1 MIYILAFIV
10 LIGVIVFV
18 HELGHFWAARSVG
31 VGVERFSVGMP
42 PNFIDFTKTKKGLVV
57 DIFFF
62 AFHDKKIKW
71 KKIFSTTFRSFNTP
85 SETIYTIGLL
95 PLGGYVKMKGILDE
109 SMDSDFKG
117 ADDELESKNALQK
130 IWVMSAGVIMNLI
143 LTFFVFVLI
152 ANLPGGIQVPQDNKP
167 IVDFV
172 IPGENLGKLK
182 NDNDSPIIEEII
194 KGSEAES
201 YGLSIGD
208 TILSI
213 NNKKL
218 NSWTEIS
225 KYIGDLRKDKENLFS
240 IEIKRQ
246 DEIYK
251 IEKNSILDEPF
262 GIGKSLLTQK
272 GDIILSIDNKQINS
286 WADIQDYIIDKPAHE
301 FKLTLK
307 RDGELIEI
315 DSLKIGESPDIL
327 SGRVDQKIGTLD
339 IQKNTIPLDPKLQF
353 TESIVYGFNKTKWA
367 MTLMTS
373 SLKMIFQG
381 NVSRDEVGSIIMI
394 GDMAGQA
401 AQAGLVPFLYLMA
414 LISVN
419 LAYINIL
426 PIPGLDGGHI
436 VLILIEV
443 LMGRKLSVKTRIRI
457 QSVGMFILLSLMV
470 FLLLND
476 IIRVFF

>member
-42 PNFIDFTKTKKGLVV
+42 PNFIDFTKTEKGLVV
-57 DIFFF
+57 DIYFFGLQ
-62 AFHDKKIKW
+62 DKKIKW
-71 KKIFSTTFRSFNTP
+71 QKVFSTTFCSFNTP

-109 SMDSDFKG
+109 SMDSEFKG

-143 LTFFVFVLI
+143 LTFFVFVLMGKI
-152 ANLPGGIQVPQDNKP
+152 DGDTSIQNNNTIIENVIPQQPAERAGIVVGDKILSMDNIEVETWDDIVKSISQNPDETIP
-167 IVDFV
+167 IVV
-172 IPGENLGKLK
+172 ER
-182 NDNDSPIIEEII
+182 S
-194 KGSEAES
+194 
-201 YGLSIGD
+201 
-208 TILSI
+208 
-213 NNKKL
+213 
-218 NSWTEIS
+218 
-225 KYIGDLRKDKENLFS
+225 
-240 IEIKRQ
+240 
-246 DEIYK
+246 
-251 IEKNSILDEPF
+251 
-262 GIGKSLLTQK
+262 
-272 GDIILSIDNKQINS
+272 GDILILETTLGSRPN
-286 WADIQDYIIDKPAHE
+286 
-301 FKLTLK
+301 LTT
-307 RDGELIEI
+307 
-315 DSLKIGESPDIL
+315 
-327 SGRVDQKIGTLD
+327 GRVDQQIGTLGVF
-339 IQKNTIPLDPKLQF
+339 KNPVSIELNFQ
-353 TESIVYGFNKTKWA
+353 ESIIYGFNKTKWA

-381 NVSRDEVGSIIMI
+381 NVSRDEVGSVIMI
-394 GDMAGQA
+394 GEMAGNA

-436 VLILIEV
+436 ALILIEV
-443 LMGRKLSVKTRIRI
+443 LMGRELSIKARIRI

>member
-42 PNFIDFTKTKKGLVV
+42 PNFIDFTKTEKGLVL
-57 DIFFF
+57 DIYFFGLQ
-62 AFHDKKIKW
+62 DKKIKW
-71 KKIFSTTFRSFNTP
+71 KKVFSTTFSSFNSP

-109 SMDSDFKG
+109 SMDSNFKG

-152 ANLPGGIQVPQDNKP
+152 GNLQ
-167 IVDFV
+167 
-172 IPGENLGKLK
+172 
-182 NDNDSPIIEEII
+182 
-194 KGSEAES
+194 
-201 YGLSIGD
+201 GD
-208 TILSI
+208 TKVETNDTVIDYVVPEQSAELAGI
-213 NNKKL
+213 
-218 NSWTEIS
+218 IA
-225 KYIGDLRKDKENLFS
+225 GD
-240 IEIKRQ
+240 
-246 DEIYK
+246 K
-251 IEKNSILDEPF
+251 IV
-262 GIGKSLLTQK
+262 
-272 GDIILSIDNKQINS
+272 SIDNVEVETWNEAVANISQHPNETIS
-286 WADIQDYIIDKPAHE
+286 IVIE
-301 FKLTLK
+301 
-307 RDGELIEI
+307 RSGEIFFLEA
-315 DSLKIGESPDIL
+315 SLGSRPNL
-327 SGRVDQKIGTLD
+327 STGRVDQQVGTLGVSKS
-339 IQKNTIPLDPKLQF
+339 QVPVELNF
-353 TESIVYGFNKTKWA
+353 RESVVYGFNETTWA

-381 NVSRDEVGSIIMI
+381 NVSRDEVGSVIMI

-401 AQAGLVPFLYLMA
+401 AQAGLVPFLFLMA

-436 VLILIEV
+436 ALILIEV
-443 LMGRKLSVKTRIRI
+443 LMGRKLSVKARIRI

>member
-42 PNFIDFTKTKKGLVV
+42 PNFIDFTKTEKGLVV
-57 DIFFF
+57 DIYFFGQQ
-62 AFHDKKIKW
+62 DKKIKW
-71 KKIFSTTFRSFNTP
+71 KKVFSTTFSSFNSP

-130 IWVMSAGVIMNLI
+130 IWVMIAGVIMNLI
-143 LTFFVFVLI
+143 LAFFVFVLI
-152 ANLPGGIQVPQDNKP
+152 GNLQ
-167 IVDFV
+167 
-172 IPGENLGKLK
+172 
-182 NDNDSPIIEEII
+182 
-194 KGSEAES
+194 
-201 YGLSIGD
+201 GD
-208 TILSI
+208 TKVETNDTVIDYVVPEQSAELAGI
-213 NNKKL
+213 
-218 NSWTEIS
+218 IA
-225 KYIGDLRKDKENLFS
+225 GD
-240 IEIKRQ
+240 
-246 DEIYK
+246 K
-251 IEKNSILDEPF
+251 II
-262 GIGKSLLTQK
+262 
-272 GDIILSIDNKQINS
+272 SIDNIKIETWNEAVANISQHPNETIPIVIERS
-286 WADIQDYIIDKPAHE
+286 
-301 FKLTLK
+301 
-307 RDGELIEI
+307 GEILFLEA
-315 DSLKIGESPDIL
+315 SLGSRPNL
-327 SGRVDQKIGTLD
+327 STGRVDQQVGTLGVSKS
-339 IQKNTIPLDPKLQF
+339 QVRVELNFQ
-353 TESIVYGFNKTKWA
+353 ESVVYGFNELTWA

-381 NVSRDEVGSIIMI
+381 NVSRDEVGSVIMI

-401 AQAGLVPFLYLMA
+401 AQAGLVPFLFLMA

-419 LAYINIL
+419 LAFINIL

-436 VLILIEV
+436 ALILIEV
-443 LMGRKLSVKTRIRI
+443 LMGRKLSVKARIRI

>member
-62 AFHDKKIKW
+62 AFQDKKIKW
-71 KKIFSTTFRSFNTP
+71 KKVFSTTFSSFNTP

-109 SMDSDFKG
+109 SMDSEFKG

-143 LTFFVFVLI
+143 LTFFIFVLI
-152 ANLPGGIQVPQDNKP
+152 GNLQ
-167 IVDFV
+167 
-172 IPGENLGKLK
+172 
-182 NDNDSPIIEEII
+182 
-194 KGSEAES
+194 
-201 YGLSIGD
+201 GD
-208 TILSI
+208 TMVESNDTVIDYVVPEQSAELAGI
-213 NNKKL
+213 
-218 NSWTEIS
+218 IA
-225 KYIGDLRKDKENLFS
+225 GD
-240 IEIKRQ
+240 
-246 DEIYK
+246 K
-251 IEKNSILDEPF
+251 II
-262 GIGKSLLTQK
+262 
-272 GDIILSIDNKQINS
+272 SIDN
-286 WADIQDYIIDKPAHE
+286 
-301 FKLTLK
+301 
-307 RDGELIEI
+307 IEVETWNDAVTNI
-315 DSLKIGESPDIL
+315 SQHPNETIPIAVERSGKILFVEASLGSRPNL
-327 SGRVDQKIGTLD
+327 STGRVDQQIGTLGVSKS
-339 IQKNTIPLDPKLQF
+339 QVPVELSFK
-353 TESIVYGFNKTKWA
+353 ESVVYGFNKTSWA

-381 NVSRDEVGSIIMI
+381 NVSRDEVGSVIMI

-401 AQAGLVPFLYLMA
+401 AQEGLVPFLFLMA

-436 VLILIEV
+436 ALILIEV
-443 LMGRKLSVKTRIRI
+443 LMGRKLSVKARIRI

>member
-62 AFHDKKIKW
+62 VFQDKKIKW
-71 KKIFSTTFRSFNTP
+71 EKVFSTTFSSFNTP

-109 SMDSDFKG
+109 SMDSEFKG

-143 LTFFVFVLI
+143 LTFFVFILI
-152 ANLPGGIQVPQDNKP
+152 GKIQGDA
-167 IVDFV
+167 IVENNDTVIENV
-172 IPGENLGKLK
+172 IPDQSADLAG
-182 NDNDSPIIEEII
+182 II
-194 KGSEAES
+194 A
-201 YGLSIGD
+201 GD
-208 TILSI
+208 KILSMDNI
-213 NNKKL
+213 KVETWDDVVAN
-218 NSWTEIS
+218 IS
-225 KYIGDLRKDKENLFS
+225 QHPNE
-240 IEIKRQ
+240 
-246 DEIYK
+246 K
-251 IEKNSILDEPF
+251 IPFVVERSGKIVILEA
-262 GIGKSLLTQK
+262 SLGSRPNVNT
-272 GDIILSIDNKQINS
+272 
-286 WADIQDYIIDKPAHE
+286 
-301 FKLTLK
+301 
-307 RDGELIEI
+307 
-315 DSLKIGESPDIL
+315 
-327 SGRVDQKIGTLD
+327 GRVDQQIGTLGVF
-339 IQKNTIPLDPKLQF
+339 KNPVQIELNFQ
-353 TESIVYGFNKTKWA
+353 ESIVYGFNETKWA

-381 NVSRDEVGSIIMI
+381 NVSRDEVGSVIMI
-394 GDMAGQA
+394 GNMAGQA

-436 VLILIEV
+436 ALILIEV
-443 LMGRKLSVKTRIRI
+443 LMGRKLSVKARIRI
-457 QSVGMFILLSLMV
+457 QSVGMFILLSLMI

-476 IIRVFF
+476 IIRVFS

>member
-1 MIYILAFIV
+1 MIYILAFII

-42 PNFIDFTKTKKGLVV
+42 PNFVDFTKTKKGLVV

-62 AFHDKKIKW
+62 AFRDKKIKW
-71 KKIFSTTFRSFNTP
+71 KKVFSTTFSSFNSP

-152 ANLPGGIQVPQDNKP
+152 GNLQ
-167 IVDFV
+167 
-172 IPGENLGKLK
+172 
-182 NDNDSPIIEEII
+182 
-194 KGSEAES
+194 
-201 YGLSIGD
+201 GD
-208 TILSI
+208 TILESNDTVIDYVVPEQSAELAGIINGDKILSI
-213 NNKKL
+213 NN
-218 NSWTEIS
+218 
-225 KYIGDLRKDKENLFS
+225 
-240 IEIKRQ
+240 IEIKTWNDAVKNIEQFPNKTIPITVERSG
-246 DEIYK
+246 EILFL
-251 IEKNSILDEPF
+251 EA
-262 GIGKSLLTQK
+262 SLSSRPN
-272 GDIILSIDNKQINS
+272 LS
-286 WADIQDYIIDKPAHE
+286 
-301 FKLTLK
+301 
-307 RDGELIEI
+307 
-315 DSLKIGESPDIL
+315 
-327 SGRVDQKIGTLD
+327 SGRVDQQVGALGVSKSQVPVELNF
-339 IQKNTIPLDPKLQF
+339 Q
-353 TESIVYGFNKTKWA
+353 ESIVYGFNETKWA

-381 NVSRDEVGSIIMI
+381 NVSRDEVGSVIMI

-401 AQAGLVPFLYLMA
+401 AQAGLVPFLFLMA

-436 VLILIEV
+436 ALILVEI
-443 LMGRKLSVKTRIRI
+443 LMGRKLSVKARIRI

-470 FLLLND
+470 FLILND

>member
-1 MIYILAFIV
+1 MIYILAFII

-42 PNFIDFTKTKKGLVV
+42 PNFVDFTKTKKGLVV

-62 AFHDKKIKW
+62 AFRDKKIKW
-71 KKIFSTTFRSFNTP
+71 KKVFSTTFSSFNSP

-143 LTFFVFVLI
+143 LTFFVFILI
-152 ANLPGGIQVPQDNKP
+152 GNLQ
-167 IVDFV
+167 
-172 IPGENLGKLK
+172 
-182 NDNDSPIIEEII
+182 
-194 KGSEAES
+194 
-201 YGLSIGD
+201 GD
-208 TILSI
+208 TILESNNTVIDYVAPEQSAELAGIINGDKILSI
-213 NNKKL
+213 NNIEVETWNDAVINIEQFPNKTIPITVER
-218 NSWTEIS
+218 SGEILFLEAS
-225 KYIGDLRKDKENLFS
+225 LSSRPNLS
-240 IEIKRQ
+240 
-246 DEIYK
+246 
-251 IEKNSILDEPF
+251 
-262 GIGKSLLTQK
+262 
-272 GDIILSIDNKQINS
+272 
-286 WADIQDYIIDKPAHE
+286 
-301 FKLTLK
+301 
-307 RDGELIEI
+307 
-315 DSLKIGESPDIL
+315 
-327 SGRVDQKIGTLD
+327 SGRVDQQVGALGVSKSQVPVELNF
-339 IQKNTIPLDPKLQF
+339 Q
-353 TESIVYGFNKTKWA
+353 ESIVYGFNETKWA

-381 NVSRDEVGSIIMI
+381 NVSRDEVGSVIMI

-401 AQAGLVPFLYLMA
+401 AQAGLVPFLFLMA

-436 VLILIEV
+436 ALILVEV
-443 LMGRKLSVKTRIRI
+443 LMGRKLSVKARIRI

-470 FLLLND
+470 FLILND

>member
-1 MIYILAFIV
+1 MIYILAFII

-42 PNFIDFTKTKKGLVV
+42 PNFVDFTKTKKGLVV

-62 AFHDKKIKW
+62 AFRDKKIKW
-71 KKIFSTTFRSFNTP
+71 KKVFSTTFSSFNSP

-152 ANLPGGIQVPQDNKP
+152 GNLQ
-167 IVDFV
+167 
-172 IPGENLGKLK
+172 
-182 NDNDSPIIEEII
+182 
-194 KGSEAES
+194 
-201 YGLSIGD
+201 GD
-208 TILSI
+208 TILESNDTVIDYVVPEQSAELAGIINGDKILSI
-213 NNKKL
+213 NN
-218 NSWTEIS
+218 
-225 KYIGDLRKDKENLFS
+225 
-240 IEIKRQ
+240 IEIKTWNDAVKNIEQFPNKTIPITVERSG
-246 DEIYK
+246 EILFL
-251 IEKNSILDEPF
+251 EA
-262 GIGKSLLTQK
+262 SLSSRPN
-272 GDIILSIDNKQINS
+272 LS
-286 WADIQDYIIDKPAHE
+286 
-301 FKLTLK
+301 
-307 RDGELIEI
+307 
-315 DSLKIGESPDIL
+315 
-327 SGRVDQKIGTLD
+327 SGRVDQQVGALGVSKSQVPVELNF
-339 IQKNTIPLDPKLQF
+339 Q
-353 TESIVYGFNKTKWA
+353 ESIVYGFNETKWA

-381 NVSRDEVGSIIMI
+381 NVSRDEVGSVIMI

-401 AQAGLVPFLYLMA
+401 AQAGLVPFLFLMA

-436 VLILIEV
+436 ALILVEV
-443 LMGRKLSVKTRIRI
+443 LMGRKLSVKARIRI
-457 QSVGMFILLSLMV
+457 QSVGMFLLLSLMV
-470 FLLLND
+470 FLILND

>member
-42 PNFIDFTKTKKGLVV
+42 PNFIDFTKTEKGLVV

-62 AFHDKKIKW
+62 GLQDKKIKW
-71 KKIFSTTFRSFNTP
+71 KKVFSTTFSSFNTP

-109 SMDSDFKG
+109 SMDSEFKG

-152 ANLPGGIQVPQDNKP
+152 GNLQ
-167 IVDFV
+167 
-172 IPGENLGKLK
+172 
-182 NDNDSPIIEEII
+182 
-194 KGSEAES
+194 
-201 YGLSIGD
+201 GD
-208 TILSI
+208 TIVESNDTVIDYVVPEQSAELAGI
-213 NNKKL
+213 
-218 NSWTEIS
+218 IA
-225 KYIGDLRKDKENLFS
+225 GD
-240 IEIKRQ
+240 
-246 DEIYK
+246 K
-251 IEKNSILDEPF
+251 II
-262 GIGKSLLTQK
+262 
-272 GDIILSIDNKQINS
+272 SIDNIEVETWNDAVANIAKHPNETIPIVVERS
-286 WADIQDYIIDKPAHE
+286 GE
-301 FKLTLK
+301 TLFM
-307 RDGELIEI
+307 EA
-315 DSLKIGESPDIL
+315 SLGARPNL
-327 SGRVDQKIGTLD
+327 STGRVDQQVGTLGVSKS
-339 IQKNTIPLDPKLQF
+339 QVPVELSFQ
-353 TESIVYGFNKTKWA
+353 ESIVYGLNETKWA

-381 NVSRDEVGSIIMI
+381 NVSRDEVGSVIMI

-401 AQAGLVPFLYLMA
+401 AQAGLVPFLFLMA

-436 VLILIEV
+436 ALILIEV
-443 LMGRKLSVKTRIRI
+443 LMGRKLSVKARIRI